1 MLSRPLASLAL
12 LAGIL
17 PAVPACAQGRLSEK
31 ASVMQQVA
39 GTTITIEYYRPVARG
54 RTPLGGVVYWGEN
67 WTPGANWATTVAV
80 DHDVRIDGSLL
91 PKGTYGLWAVVQPD
105 SWVVNF
111 HRRARR
117 FHTDRPDSSDVAL
130 RLVVRPGSGPATE
143 VLTFDFPDVSSTN
156 TTLRF
161 RWGTVVVPLR
171 ISAMAPPLGLI
182 ADPVIRRAYV
192 GRYEAETLPDGL
204 RMGLELG
211 RTRVD
216 IAESGDTLVWNE
228 VGRSGKGDRTVL
240 STAGDD
246 AFTWARRDSTGQFW
260 NEPGVTVSFSRT
272 AGRPTGFEV
281 EMESGAVASRGT
293 RLP

>member
-228 VGRSGKGDRTVL
+228 VGRSGKGDPPGL
-240 STAGDD
+240 SAAGDD

-272 AGRPTGFEV
+272 DGRPTGFEV